1 MTVPLPPLLN
11 PDEPL
16 SYDALNPNST
26 APLLFTAPHAG
37 GRTPENLGTLGW
49 GKDAFREVRHKY
61 PYGDIGIADLSRELA
76 RLTGVYTLLSNYHRR
91 ALDINRPRNE
101 KAFKLRGGAPP
112 ANINMSTEEQEIRF
126 QAIFDPYHKA
136 LRQRLETTPPEALID
151 IHSFHSH
158 IAGDE
163 YDVGFFFTNKEGEKI
178 AREFGKIFKNI
189 NGGALR
195 IGYNVP
201 YDLTD
206 SEVNDGTILKT
217 YEHVSG
223 FGLEIRNDHID
234 TDEKAME
241 FARLLHECLKV
252 MYPKFI
258 I

>member
-1 MTVPLPPLLN
+1 MKTSLSQLLN
-11 PDEPL
+11 PNEPL

-26 APLLFTAPHAG
+26 IPLLFTAPHAG
-37 GRTPENLGTLGW
+37 GQTPENLGTLGW
-49 GKDAFREVRHKY
+49 DKDAFREICHKY

-76 RLTGVYTLLSNYHRR
+76 RLTGTYTLLSNYHRR

-112 ANINMSTEEQEIRF
+112 ANVNMSAEEQEIRF

-136 LRQRLETTPPEALID
+136 LRQRLETIPPEALID

-163 YDVGFFFTNKEGEKI
+163 YDVGFFFTNEEGEKI

-189 NGGALR
+189 NGAALR

-206 SEVNDGTILKT
+206 PEVNDGTILKT
-217 YEHVSG
+217 YEQVPG

-234 TDEKAME
+234 TKKKAMK
-241 FARLLHECLKV
+241 FAALLHECLKV
-252 MYPKFI
+252 MYPKLI

>member
-1 MTVPLPPLLN
+1 MKTLLPPLLTS
-11 PDEPL
+11 DEPL

-26 APLLFTAPHAG
+26 VPLLFTAPHAG
-37 GRTPENLGTLGW
+37 GRTPKDLGTLGW
-49 GKDAFREVRHKY
+49 GKEDFREICHKY

-76 RLTGVYTLLSNYHRR
+76 RLTGTYTLLSNYHRR

-112 ANINMSTEEQEIRF
+112 ANINMSAEEQEMRF

-163 YDVGFFFTNKEGEKI
+163 YDVGFFFTNEEGEKI

-189 NGGALR
+189 NDATLR

-206 SEVNDGTILKT
+206 PEVNDGTILKT
-217 YEHVSG
+217 YEQVPS

-234 TDEKAME
+234 TKKKAVE
-241 FARLLHECLKV
+241 FAALLHECLKV
-252 MYPKFI
+252 MYPKLI